1 MAVRLTNA
9 STSDRVSNTSTLW
22 LSTSTQKGWSPMQKL
37 VSTGDGRLPLLSAS
51 IPSWLHKKFDSSG
64 ENRKLGLESN
74 RSGFATLALPVK
86 TNGSHSNDRRNRPTR
101 AVPKVKLS
109 NEQESHLRV

>member
-9 STSDRVSNTSTLW
+9 STSDRGMEYVVSMGKNDIIPW
-22 LSTSTQKGWSPMQKL
+22 WSPMQKL